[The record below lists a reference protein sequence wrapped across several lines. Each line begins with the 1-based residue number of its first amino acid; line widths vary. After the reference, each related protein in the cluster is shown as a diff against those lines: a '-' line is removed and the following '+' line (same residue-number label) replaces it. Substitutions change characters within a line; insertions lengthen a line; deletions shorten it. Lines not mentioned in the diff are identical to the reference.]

1 MASESWTEQG
11 GTKFFVTFTLRHT
24 PKMTLSEVWDALS
37 GSWKNFLGGKG
48 WINLKSRFNLA
59 GFVRAVEITQGK
71 NGWHVHA
78 HTVFFIQPNTE
89 IDSEAFAN
97 HLYSRWATAV
107 NSQGFESE
115 RAAFDVK
122 RTYSDSPLARYLS
135 KNGNAGLGFEVASGA
150 TKSSRTPFA
159 ILYELTASGQTE
171 CSCNGPKLPAHRCNY
186 CLWREWEETA
196 TGRRQLSWSKGMRD
210 LVDFEPVDQDTD
222 DLSFDSVPVIAVSV
236 GSWQW
241 LVRLSIV
248 TDFYDALE
256 THGIDAGV
264 EYLRQR
270 NLIYQR
276 LKI

>member
-1 MASESWTEQG
+1 MSRQAVLFNDSDKLEATQKARRMRHKARRWLLNNSFNERVRGCGMTTVSGGFVTVNLGSCPSSGNSKASASNLITCGSLWLCPTCSLKTSTVRANEIGMAAESWTQQG

-24 PKMTLSEVWDALS
+24 PKMTLAEVWDALS

-59 GFVRAVEITQGK
+59 GFVRAVEITHGK

-89 IDSEAFAN
+89 IDAEAFAN

-135 KNGNAGLGFEVASGA
+135 KNGNAGLGFEIASGS
-150 TKSSRTPFA
+150 T
-159 ILYELTASGQTE
+159 
-171 CSCNGPKLPAHRCNY
+171 
-186 CLWREWEETA
+186 
-196 TGRRQLSWSKGMRD
+196 
-210 LVDFEPVDQDTD
+210 
-222 DLSFDSVPVIAVSV
+222 
-236 GSWQW
+236 
-241 LVRLSIV
+241 
-248 TDFYDALE
+248 
-256 THGIDAGV
+256 
-264 EYLRQR
+264 
-270 NLIYQR
+270 
-276 LKI
+276 